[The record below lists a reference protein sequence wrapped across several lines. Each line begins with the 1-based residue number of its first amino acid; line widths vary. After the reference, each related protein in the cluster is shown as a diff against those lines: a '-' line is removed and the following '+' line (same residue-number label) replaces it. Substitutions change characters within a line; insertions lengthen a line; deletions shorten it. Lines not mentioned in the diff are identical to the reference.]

1 MLLEILMKICKRVR
15 KAMQDLENLAQEIR
29 IEVTDK
35 KTAQNRQET
44 VLGNKATGINSVA
57 FVFIDL

>member
-1 MLLEILMKICKRVR
+1 
-15 KAMQDLENLAQEIR
+15 MQDLENLAQEIR